1 MTRFRDFWRGEP
13 SVLSELAS
21 RLTGSSDLYEH
32 SGRRPMASINFVTA
46 HDGFTM
52 RDLVSY
58 NEKHNEANGEGGNDG
73 ESHNRSWNC
82 GTEGPTDD
90 PKIQQLRLRQ
100 VRNFITTL
108 LISQGVPMISHGD
121 ELGRTQKGNN
131 NTYCQDNELAW
142 VNWDL
147 SENQED
153 LLEFTKKMIE
163 FRADHP
169 VLRRRRFFSGGSEHG
184 GESHLGE
191 IEWLVPSGDRMQDED
206 WNTWFAKSVMIYLNG
221 AAIPEPNYRGQK
233 IEDDDLLLLISAD
246 ASEID
251 FTLPGANYGM
261 TWHEAINTADP
272 GADPHVFEAGETVT
286 VEGRSIII
294 LVRTQEERE
303 EEISAR
309 TAASAE
315 EIAETESDS
324 ANGTENKAKSAADSE
339 QADTDKDDDDTVT
352 AEDRG
357 AGSGAEPL
365 ADGNP
370 RGCTG
375 NQYPA
380 RQGKS
385 YDGGQVM
392 SEKPSQ
398 TYAPSHTHTPGE
410 GRRAPVST
418 YRLQLGPDLTFSQ
431 ARELLPYLSDLG
443 ITDVYCSPILQAA
456 PGSTH
461 GYDVTD
467 HSTISQPMGGEAA
480 FRKFT
485 DKAHELGMGIIV
497 DVVPNHMA
505 VPTPLYLNK
514 ALWSVLKYGP
524 NSEYHDWFDIEL
536 EEDGEGLLMPM
547 LGSRIGAVL
556 ANGELNL
563 ETMVV
568 PGLEDEGEQHVLT
581 YYDYVFPV
589 RDQTE
594 SLPLAELVDRQFYRL
609 AYWKVANE
617 ELNYRRFFDV
627 DTLAA
632 VRVEDKSVFDATH
645 ELLLQLFDEGH
656 IDGFRIDHPDGLADP
671 RGYFRQLSE
680 ATGGAWVAAEKI
692 LDGDEELPDDWP
704 IAGTTGYD
712 TAWRIQALQTD
723 PAGLVTLGSVLT
735 DIAGDSPGDLP
746 DIIMEGKEEIIRDS
760 LFTEV
765 DRLAHILSELCQED
779 VRLRDHTFR
788 ALRDSVVALLLEMDR
803 YRAYVVPGERPSQ
816 VAEKALRDA
825 AERAKKR
832 LAEDRHETLEIVVEL
847 LLGAEIGSAGR
858 THEAQRAELIIRF
871 QQTCGP
877 VMAKGM
883 EDTAWYRWTL
893 LTSSCEVGSYA
904 VMPTYSADQFHAWV
918 QKILPSW
925 PMTMTAGTTHD
936 TKRGEDVRARI
947 SVLSQYS
954 TEWSHLLE
962 DLRGHAKKQRP
973 ANLDG
978 RTQNLL
984 WQTIFGTWTADGPI
998 EHERLVQYLEKASR
1012 EQKTWTTWTEPDE
1025 DAEKALFLYARY
1037 LITVPVHHGEAHR
1050 VRGTH
1055 CPRSPVRFCLPPRR
1069 SS

>member
-1 MTRFRDFWRGEP
+1 
-13 SVLSELAS
+13 
-21 RLTGSSDLYEH
+21 
-32 SGRRPMASINFVTA
+32 
-46 HDGFTM
+46 
-52 RDLVSY
+52 
-58 NEKHNEANGEGGNDG
+58 
-73 ESHNRSWNC
+73 
-82 GTEGPTDD
+82 
-90 PKIQQLRLRQ
+90 
-100 VRNFITTL
+100 
-108 LISQGVPMISHGD
+108 
-121 ELGRTQKGNN
+121 
-131 NTYCQDNELAW
+131 
-142 VNWDL
+142 
-147 SENQED
+147 
-153 LLEFTKKMIE
+153 
-163 FRADHP
+163 
-169 VLRRRRFFSGGSEHG
+169 
-184 GESHLGE
+184 
-191 IEWLVPSGDRMQDED
+191 
-206 WNTWFAKSVMIYLNG
+206 
-221 AAIPEPNYRGQK
+221 
-233 IEDDDLLLLISAD
+233 
-246 ASEID
+246 
-251 FTLPGANYGM
+251 
-261 TWHEAINTADP
+261 
-272 GADPHVFEAGETVT
+272 
-286 VEGRSIII
+286 
-294 LVRTQEERE
+294 
-303 EEISAR
+303 
-309 TAASAE
+309 
-315 EIAETESDS
+315 
-324 ANGTENKAKSAADSE
+324 
-339 QADTDKDDDDTVT
+339 
-352 AEDRG
+352 
-357 AGSGAEPL
+357 
-365 ADGNP
+365 
-370 RGCTG
+370 
-375 NQYPA
+375 
-380 RQGKS
+380 
-385 YDGGQVM
+385 M

-485 DKAHELGMGIIV
+485 DKAHKLGMGIIV

-581 YYDYVFPV
+581 YYDHVFPV

-723 PAGLVTLGSVLT
+723 PAGLVNLGSVLT
-735 DIAGDSPGDLP
+735 DITGDSPGDLP

-978 RTQNLL
+978 RTENLL

-1012 EQKTWTTWTEPDE
+1012 EQKTWTTWTEPDQ

-1037 LITVPVHHGEAHR
+1037 LITDPYTTEKLTEFVELTAPAVRSALLAAKTIQLTVLGVADNYQGEEVLQNSLVDPDNRRPVDYRYIVPLLAKLDEQGRPSHSTLDKEKLWVVSRILRLRKEIPGAFIGAGSGYAPLPVTTGHAFAYIRTEQDEPKVAVITERHYSGAAATGGYGEHT
-1050 VRGTH
+1050 VVIPEGTWTDVLTGTVYEGGAVLLLDML
-1055 CPRSPVRFCLPPRR
+1055 SSFPVAVLRKEND
-1069 SS
+1069 